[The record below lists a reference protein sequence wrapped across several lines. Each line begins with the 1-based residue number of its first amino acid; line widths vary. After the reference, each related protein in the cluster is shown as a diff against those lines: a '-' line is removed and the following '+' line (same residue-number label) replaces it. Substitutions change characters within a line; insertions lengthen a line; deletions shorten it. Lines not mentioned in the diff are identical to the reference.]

1 MRAGFLYSVY
11 IITAVA
17 VTSYFLRAFPF
28 LVLNKKNKA
37 VEKYMMYLGKVLP
50 PAVIGILIIFCLKDT
65 SIVNSPYGIPE
76 MLAVAVVV
84 LLHVW
89 KRNSLISILG
99 GTVFYMYLVQK
110 IF

>member
-1 MRAGFLYSVY
+1 MRAGFLYSVS

-37 VEKYMMYLGKVLP
+37 VEKYMMYLEKVLP

>member
-1 MRAGFLYSVY
+1 MRAGFLYSVS

-84 LLHVW
+84 LLHIW

>member
-1 MRAGFLYSVY
+1 MRAGFLYSVS

-76 MLAVAVVV
+76 MLAVAIVV

>member
-1 MRAGFLYSVY
+1 MRQGFWYSVS
-11 IITAVA
+11 IITAVGI
-17 VTSYFLRAFPF
+17 TSYFLRAFPF
-28 LVLNKKNKA
+28 LILNKKNKA

-50 PAVIGILIIFCLKDT
+50 PAVIGILIIFCLKDS
-65 SIVNSPYGIPE
+65 SILNSPHGIPE
-76 MLAVAVVV
+76 ILAVTIVV

>member
-1 MRAGFLYSVY
+1 MRAGFLYSVS

-65 SIVNSPYGIPE
+65 SILKSPHGIPE
-76 MLAVAVVV
+76 ILAVTVVV

-89 KRNSLISILG
+89 RRNSLISILG
-99 GTVFYMYLVQK
+99 GTIFYMYLVQK

>member
-1 MRAGFLYSVY
+1 MYSVS

>member
-1 MRAGFLYSVY
+1 MRAGFLYSVS

-17 VTSYFLRAFPF
+17 VTSYFLSAFPF

>member
-1 MRAGFLYSVY
+1 MRQGFWYSVS
-11 IITAVA
+11 IITAVGI
-17 VTSYFLRAFPF
+17 TSYFLRAFPF
-28 LVLNKKNKA
+28 LILNKKNKA

-65 SIVNSPYGIPE
+65 SILNSPHGIPE
-76 MLAVAVVV
+76 ILLLPIVV

>member
-1 MRAGFLYSVY
+1 MRAGFLYSVS

-65 SIVNSPYGIPE
+65 SIINSPYGIPE
-76 MLAVAVVV
+76 MLAVAIVV

>member
-1 MRAGFLYSVY
+1 MRAGFLYSVS

-65 SIVNSPYGIPE
+65 SIINSPYGIPE

-84 LLHVW
+84 LLHGW

>member
-1 MRAGFLYSVY
+1 
-11 IITAVA
+11 
-17 VTSYFLRAFPF
+17 
-28 LVLNKKNKA
+28 
-37 VEKYMMYLGKVLP
+37 MMYLGKVLP

>member
-1 MRAGFLYSVY
+1 MRAGFLYSVS

-65 SIVNSPYGIPE
+65 SIV
-76 MLAVAVVV
+76 AVVVLLHEAVVV

>member
-1 MRAGFLYSVY
+1 MRAGFLYSVS

-17 VTSYFLRAFPF
+17 VTLYFLRAFPF

>member
-1 MRAGFLYSVY
+1 MRAGFLYSVS

-89 KRNSLISILG
+89 KRNSLIIILG

>member
-1 MRAGFLYSVY
+1 MRAGFLYSVS

-37 VEKYMMYLGKVLP
+37 VEKYVMYLGKVLP

>member
-1 MRAGFLYSVY
+1 MRAGFLYSVS

-110 IF
+110 TF

>member
-1 MRAGFLYSVY
+1 MRAGFLYSVS

-84 LLHVW
+84 LLHAW

>member
-1 MRAGFLYSVY
+1 MRAGFLYSVS

-17 VTSYFLRAFPF
+17 VTSYFLRAFHF

>member
-1 MRAGFLYSVY
+1 MRAGFLYSVS

-37 VEKYMMYLGKVLP
+37 VEKYTMYLGKVLP

>member
-1 MRAGFLYSVY
+1 MRAGFLYSVS

-65 SIVNSPYGIPE
+65 SIVNSLYGIPE

>member
-1 MRAGFLYSVY
+1 MRPGFLYSVS
-11 IITAVA
+11 IIAAVGA
-17 VTSYFLRAFPF
+17 TSYFLRAFPF

-65 SIVNSPYGIPE
+65 SILKAPHGMPE
-76 MLAVAVVV
+76 ILAVAVVV

-89 KRNSLISILG
+89 RRNSLISILG
-99 GTVFYMYLVQK
+99 GTAFYMYLVQK